1 MRLNELRP
9 KKGSRKKEK
18 RIGRGIGSG
27 HGKTST
33 KGHKGGLARSGGG
46 GKGPGFEGGQMPLI
60 RRIPKRGFT
69 SHFPDGPAVVNLES
83 LNRFDATSAVTPGRL
98 KEAGLIRR
106 SAGEVKILGEGNL
119 DKPLVIQAHQ
129 YSRSAMEKIQKAGGK
144 AEVIKSATAKKG
156 MSVKAKQVVRS
167 GGSA

>member
-9 KKGSRKKEK
+9 KEGSRKKEK

-69 SHFPDGPAVVNLES
+69 SHFPDGAAVVNLES
-83 LNRFDATSAVTPGRL
+83 LNRFDAKSTVTPEQL
-98 KEAGLIRR
+98 KAAGLVRN
-106 SAGEVKILGEGNL
+106 SAAAVKILGEGEL
-119 DKPLVIQAHQ
+119 SKPLMIQAHQ
-129 YSRSAMEKIQKAGGK
+129 FSRSAMEKIQKAGGK
-144 AEVIKSATAKKG
+144 ADLIKTASAKTAVSAK
-156 MSVKAKQVVRS
+156 VK
-167 GGSA
+167 

>member
-9 KKGSRKKEK
+9 QAGARKREK
-18 RIGRGIGSG
+18 RIGRGPGSG

-33 KGHKGGLARSGGG
+33 KGHKGGLSRSGGG

-69 SHFPDGPAVVNLES
+69 SHFPEGAAIVNLES
-83 LNRFDATSAVTPGRL
+83 LNRFEAKSTVTPDQMKG
-98 KEAGLIRR
+98 AGLVRK
-106 SAGEVKILGEGNL
+106 SAAAVKILGDGNL

-129 YSRSAMEKIQKAGGK
+129 FSRSAIEKIQKAGGK
-144 AEVIKSATAKKG
+144 ADLIKPASIKTVIPVKG
-156 MSVKAKQVVRS
+156 R
-167 GGSA
+167 

>member
-9 KKGSRKKEK
+9 KEGSRKKEK

-69 SHFPDGPAVVNLES
+69 SHFPDGAAVVNLES
-83 LNRFDATSAVTPGRL
+83 LNRFDAKSTVTPEQL
-98 KEAGLIRR
+98 KEAGLVRK
-106 SAGEVKILGEGNL
+106 SAAAVKILGEGEL
-119 DKPLVIQAHQ
+119 SKPLMIQAHRF
-129 YSRSAMEKIQKAGGK
+129 SRSAMEKIQKAGGK
-144 AEVIKSATAKKG
+144 ADVIKTASKKTEV
-156 MSVKAKQVVRS
+156 SVKAK
-167 GGSA
+167 

>member
-9 KKGSRKKEK
+9 KEGSRKKEK

-33 KGHKGGLARSGGG
+33 KGHKGGLSRSGGG

-69 SHFPDGPAVVNLES
+69 SHFPDGAAIVNLES
-83 LNRFDATSAVTPGRL
+83 LNRFDAKSTITPDQL
-98 KEAGLIRR
+98 KEAGLVRK
-106 SAGEVKILGEGNL
+106 SAAAVKILGEGNL
-119 DKPLVIQAHQ
+119 NKPLTIQAHQ
-129 YSRSAMEKIQKAGGK
+129 FSRSAMEKIQKAGGK
-144 AEVIKSATAKKG
+144 ADLIKKASAKKTV
-156 MSVKAKQVVRS
+156 SVKVKKVLRS
-167 GGSA
+167 GKGA

>member
-9 KKGSRKKEK
+9 KEGSRKKEK

-69 SHFPDGPAVVNLES
+69 SHFPDGPAIVNLES
-83 LNRFDATSAVTPGRL
+83 LNRFDAKSTVTPEQL
-98 KEAGLIRR
+98 KNAGLVRK
-106 SAGEVKILGEGNL
+106 SAAAVKILGEGEL
-119 DKPLVIQAHQ
+119 SKPLMIQAHQ
-129 YSRSAMEKIQKAGGK
+129 FSRSAMEKIQKAGGK
-144 AEVIKSATAKKG
+144 ADVIKTASAKTEI
-156 MSVKAKQVVRS
+156 SPKAK
-167 GGSA
+167 

>member
-9 KKGSRKKEK
+9 QTGSRKKEK

-69 SHFPDGPAVVNLES
+69 SLYRDDAAAVVNLQS
-83 LNRFDATSAVTPGRL
+83 LNRFEAKSSVTPEQLKGAGLVRNSAV
-98 KEAGLIRR
+98 A
-106 SAGEVKILGEGNL
+106 VKILGGGEL
-119 DKPLVIQAHQ
+119 SKPLMIQAHQ
-129 YSRSAMEKIQKAGGK
+129 FSRSAVEKIQKAGGK
-144 AEVIKSATAKKG
+144 AEVIKPASAIKDGAQ
-156 MSVKAKQVVRS
+156 KAR
-167 GGSA
+167 

>member
-1 MRLNELRP
+1 MKLNELRP
-9 KKGSRKKEK
+9 KEGSRKKEK

-69 SHFPDGPAVVNLES
+69 SHFPEGPAVVNLES
-83 LNRFDATSAVTPGRL
+83 LNRFDTKSTVTPERL
-98 KEAGLIRR
+98 KEAGLVRK
-106 SAGEVKILGEGNL
+106 SVAAVKILGGGSL
-119 DKPLVIQAHQ
+119 SKPLVIQAHL
-129 YSRSAMEKIQKAGGK
+129 YSRSAVEKIQKAGGK
-144 AEVIKSATAKKG
+144 AEVIKSTPAKKEI
-156 MSVKAKQVVRS
+156 SAKAK
-167 GGSA
+167 